1 MMFSDILSC
10 DIDRMNSL
18 KRKIKEMK
26 INKNQFDVQTLLKEL
41 TSLKKNIELRARFLI
56 ERDLCK
62 QKIRKFQETVI
73 LRDEAVEN
81 YHRNLET
88 LDKNKLKKDIDKYQ
102 NYLDLIIL
110 EVATKNKLFYIQK
123 SINNYEI

>member
-1 MMFSDILSC
+1 MFSDILSC

>member
-1 MMFSDILSC
+1 MFSDILSC
-10 DIDRMNSL
+10 DIDRMNTL

-73 LRDEAVEN
+73 LRDEAIEN

>member
-1 MMFSDILSC
+1 MFSDILSC
-10 DIDRMNSL
+10 DIDRMNTL

-62 QKIRKFQETVI
+62 RKIRKFQETVI

-81 YHRNLET
+81 YHCNLET